1 METTRRQESAA
12 QLQRRRLA
20 RRLDAV
26 ALLLQ
31 FLLAV
36 TVLVMSGIFLSVVFA
51 FAREVTTDLSGWN
64 WWAEV
69 LWKMFRFPDAGL
81 GTWPVLILLV
91 TALVVMI
98 RCVLGW
104 GRLRRRDR
112 LGLPEPIKG
121 DAVSSP

>member
-1 METTRRQESAA
+1 LE
-12 QLQRRRLA
+12 RRRLA

-36 TVLVMSGIFLSVVFA
+36 TVLVLSGIFLLVVFG
-51 FAREVTTDLSGWN
+51 FARQVTAELSGWN
-64 WWAEV
+64 RWAEV
-69 LWKMFRFPDAGL
+69 LWRMFRFPDAGL
-81 GTWPVLILLV
+81 GTWPVLTLLV
-91 TALVVMI
+91 LALVVMV

-112 LGLPEPIKG
+112 LRLPEPIKG
-121 DAVSSP
+121 DAVSSS